1 MVYFFMV
8 PPPQV
13 SSEIHIAYKELDD
26 QIERLSEE
34 LLMVEERGREL
45 EGIIRNS
52 KFNNRIS

>member
-1 MVYFFMV
+1 MV

-52 KFNNRIS
+52 KFTNRIS